1 MDESITSP
9 LPPLENDITPELTKP
24 ALVQFETGFTLSA
37 TAQQN
42 LSMSKAGGFLVRAEN
57 NLEMINSGAGVIVS
71 GKDLIVKN
79 GGAGAIVSG
88 GDFTLENGGAQTI
101 VVGGDMEITNGG
113 ATLVIPGGDL
123 TVKKSIV
130 GVALAKEVN
139 VSEDS
144 RVVLDTPRA
153 LIFGAAF
160 GGVFALV
167 RWLLK
172 R

>member
-1 MDESITSP
+1 MDEPISSSIPPQENNMVPEQTKP
-9 LPPLENDITPELTKP
+9 LLVQLENR
-24 ALVQFETGFTLSA
+24 FTMSA
-37 TAQQN
+37 TSQEN
-42 LSMSKAGGFLVRAEN
+42 LSMSKAGALLVRAEK
-57 NLEMINSGAGVIVS
+57 NLEMVNSGAGAVVSGADLKVKNGGAGVIVS
-71 GKDLIVKN
+71 GGNL
-79 GGAGAIVSG
+79 
-88 GDFTLENGGAQTI
+88 TLENGGGQTI

-123 TVKKSIV
+123 TIKKSFI
-130 GVALAKEVN
+130 GVALAKEVQ

-144 RVVLDTPRA
+144 RVLLDTPRA

-172 R
+172 H